1 MSPAHAVFRICTT
14 LDDLAKAFMVRAI
27 VFMEEQ
33 QVAYAEEVDE
43 LEHSALHFLGEMEG
57 EPMAAA
63 RMRFLGAYA
72 KLERIAVR
80 KAWRGQGL
88 GHALVDYMLDVAR
101 ERGFRKFKMHAQA
114 HLVEFYRVHGF
125 EPRGEMF
132 QEAKI
137 DHYLMVRED
146 EHPPATA
153 SPLSPP
159 SGGPHN
165 LQ

>member
-1 MSPAHAVFRICTT
+1 MSPAHPLFRICTT
-14 LDDLAKAFMVRAI
+14 LDDLAKALMVRAI

-43 LEHSALHFLGEMEG
+43 LEHSALHILGEMAG

-63 RMRFLGAYA
+63 RIRFLGEYA

-80 KAWRGQGL
+80 KAWRGRGL
-88 GHALVDYMLDVAR
+88 GRELVEYMIEVAR
-101 ERGFRKFKMHAQA
+101 ERGFHKFKMHAQA

-125 EPRGEMF
+125 EPKGEMF

-137 DHYLMVRED
+137 DHYLMVKE
-146 EHPPATA
+146 EV
-153 SPLSPP
+153 
-159 SGGPHN
+159 
-165 LQ
+165 